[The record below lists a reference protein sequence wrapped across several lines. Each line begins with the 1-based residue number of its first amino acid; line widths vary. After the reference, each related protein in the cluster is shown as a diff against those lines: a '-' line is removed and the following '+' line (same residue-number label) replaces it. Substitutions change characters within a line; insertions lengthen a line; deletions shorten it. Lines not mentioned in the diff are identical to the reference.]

1 MSSDYTLVPVNYNR
15 IAFPVADSRLLSDN
29 SGALFNAENVGDTSP
44 VVLFA
49 ITFTALFLATQ
60 VLVYISSFTLIFVD
74 IQVNPFTADL
84 DSLFFIKTTG
94 NLFWTPVLLD

>member
-1 MSSDYTLVPVNYNR
+1 MPFNYNR
-15 IAFPVADSRLLSDN
+15 IAFPVADSGLLSDN
-29 SGALFNAENVGDTSP
+29 SRALLNAETIGDTSP
-44 VVLFA
+44 VVLFS
-49 ITFTALFLATQ
+49 ITFTVLFLATQ

-74 IQVNPFTADL
+74 IEVNPFVADL